1 MYNKLPINILG
12 DIQVGFAPAVAME
25 GVQVDGRRHF
35 VSNPTK
41 WQPAFKKMHEK
52 RWFFRVPCN
61 YSRMQ
66 LCSAYRLPSFRV

>member
-1 MYNKLPINILG
+1 MSFLAPQLQRVESVN
-12 DIQVGFAPAVAME
+12 VRRGF
-25 GVQVDGRRHF
+25 
-35 VSNPTK
+35 K

-66 LCSAYRLPSFRV
+66 LCSSFRV